1 MNLSSTTT
9 TTTAAPLTTKTYEL
23 TARQRRNEVLAQ
35 RDRLNLSMVPVVGN
49 AYPLKG
55 ALWTLG
61 SMWDAERKILTV
73 PTNTYKEAQGIID
86 AYNVAHPPKSKAA
99 KVEPVQTEA
108 KPVEAAPVETAP
120 AAKAPAPAAP
130 KAASKPTTIKPVKP
144 SILLDRI
151 NVLQRFI
158 DGATKSLAEA
168 GAAEAAERMANVTAC
183 LELVKEAL
191 PA

>member
-73 PTNTYKEAQGIID
+73 PTNTYKEAQGMID

-108 KPVEAAPVETAP
+108 KPVEAAPIKA
-120 AAKAPAPAAP
+120 APAPAAP

-151 NVLQRFI
+151 NVLQAFI
-158 DGATKSLAEA
+158 DGTTKRFAEA
-168 GAAEAAERMANVTAC
+168 GATEAAERMANVTAC